1 MLARMSSLWRSDGVS
16 PCLQRRDLEDRNI
29 AFAGGAAS
37 KGVTRIDWPAVEATP
52 DAFRRADTCEAATTQ
67 KNGAVTRRDWV
78 CADGRAIALITIAD
92 AGHQWP
98 GVAARHPL
106 IERLLRLDPPSTAL
120 NATEA
125 LWRFFESHAAH

>member
-1 MLARMSSLWRSDGVS
+1 LA
-16 PCLQRRDLEDRNI
+16 P
-29 AFAGGAAS
+29 
-37 KGVTRIDWPAVEATP
+37 
-52 DAFRRADTCEAATTQ
+52 
-67 KNGAVTRRDWV
+67 
-78 CADGRAIALITIAD
+78 RAISLITIAD

-98 GVAARHPL
+98 GARHPL